1 MAKKTVDVYVFDVSG
16 MVRVQ
21 RNVVRPGLEGLQ
33 KIVGGLIEFVYDAH
47 LSARRGVDVIV
58 NEEGL
63 LLRLERNQVA
73 CIALQKELVGPVLVI
88 DSRKDREKSPFDA
101 DMHIM
106 EEN

>member
-33 KIVGGLIEFVYDAH
+33 KIVGGLIEFVYDDH

-63 LLRLERNQVA
+63 LLGLERNRVA
-73 CIALQKELVGPVLVI
+73 CIALQKVLVGPVLVI

-101 DMHIM
+101 DMHIT